1 MNSIEA
7 ARLEAKE
14 IDNLP
19 PKRNLRVHVSG
30 DCRNKTAAGI
40 VGSAMVRYEKRGKR
54 RGVLAYT
61 YTHAHKSPY
70 NVRASAW
77 QGARVLAS
85 CDSDKAVTRA
95 RSMGYKASAVVEPEA
110 TPTHNSSLG
119 LRVLCPFESAERDCD
134 DCMLCANTE
143 WLEKYN
149 VIIMF
154 PSHGTRAD
162 QAAAK
167 RGGCYADN
175 FLVKLQSNGVK
186 VVEQSRASKVRGM
199 SVTYANIKTTCPTTC
214 AFYPLAL
221 RTVNS

>member
-7 ARLEAKE
+7 ARLEAKG

-19 PKRNLRVHVSG
+19 AKRNLRVHVSG

-40 VGSAMVRYEKRGKR
+40 VGAAMVRYEKRGRR

-70 NVRASAW
+70 NVHASAW
-77 QGARVLAS
+77 NGARVVAS

-95 RSMGYKASAVVEPEA
+95 RSMGYTACATVTPEA
-110 TPTHNSSLG
+110 TPTHHSSLG
-119 LRVLCPFESAERDCD
+119 LRVLCPYESANRDCD
-134 DCMLCANTE
+134 DCMICANTE
-143 WLEKYN
+143 WLNKHN
-149 VIIMF
+149 VIVMF
-154 PSHGTRAD
+154 PAHGAREK
-162 QAAAK
+162 QAANM

-175 FLVKLQSNGVK
+175 FLVKQQSNGVK
-186 VVEQSRASKVRGM
+186 VVEQSRASKVGGM
-199 SVTYANIKTTCPTTC
+199 SVTYANIKDTCPTTC

-221 RTVNS
+221 RN

>member
-1 MNSIEA
+1 MKSIEA
-7 ARLEAKE
+7 ARLEAE
-14 IDNLP
+14 GIDNLP
-19 PKRNLRVHVSG
+19 AKRNLRVHVSG

-40 VGSAMVRYEKRGKR
+40 VGSAMVRYEKRGRR

-70 NVRASAW
+70 NVHASAW
-77 QGARVLAS
+77 QGARVVAS

-95 RSMGYKASAVVEPEA
+95 RSMGYTACATVTPEA

-119 LRVLCPFESAERDCD
+119 LRVLCPFESADRDCD
-134 DCMLCANTE
+134 DCMMCANTD
-143 WLEKYN
+143 WLEKHN

-154 PSHGTRAD
+154 PSHGAREK
-162 QAAAK
+162 QAANM

-186 VVEQSRASKVRGM
+186 VVEQSRASKVGGM
-199 SVTYANIKTTCPTTC
+199 SVTYANIKDTCPTTC
-214 AFYPLAL
+214 AFYPLSL
-221 RTVNS
+221 RN

>member
-7 ARLEAKE
+7 ARLEAKG

-19 PKRNLRVHVSG
+19 AKRNLRVHVSG

-40 VGSAMVRYEKRGKR
+40 VGAAMVRYEKRGRR

-70 NVRASAW
+70 NVHASAW
-77 QGARVLAS
+77 KGARVVAS

-95 RSMGYKASAVVEPEA
+95 RSMGYTACATVTPEA
-110 TPTHNSSLG
+110 TPTHHSSLG
-119 LRVLCPFESAERDCD
+119 LRVLCPYESANRDCD
-134 DCMLCANTE
+134 DCMICANTE
-143 WLEKYN
+143 WLNKHN
-149 VIIMF
+149 VIVMF
-154 PSHGTRAD
+154 PAHGAREK
-162 QAAAK
+162 QAANM

-186 VVEQSRASKVRGM
+186 VVEQSRASKVGGM
-199 SVTYANIKTTCPTTC
+199 SVTYANIKDTCPTTC
-214 AFYPLAL
+214 AFYPLSL
-221 RTVNS
+221 RKGK

>member
-7 ARLEAKE
+7 ARLEAKG

-19 PKRNLRVHVSG
+19 AKRNLRVHVSG

-40 VGSAMVRYEKRGKR
+40 VGAAMVRYEKRGRR

-70 NVRASAW
+70 NVHASAW
-77 QGARVLAS
+77 KGARVVAS

-95 RSMGYKASAVVEPEA
+95 RSMGYTACATVTPEA
-110 TPTHNSSLG
+110 TPTHHSSLG
-119 LRVLCPFESAERDCD
+119 LRVLCPYESANRDCD
-134 DCMLCANTE
+134 DCMMCANTE
-143 WLEKYN
+143 WLEKHN
-149 VIIMF
+149 VIVMF
-154 PSHGTRAD
+154 PAHGAREK
-162 QAAAK
+162 QAANM

-175 FLVKLQSNGVK
+175 FLVKQQSNGVK
-186 VVEQSRASKVRGM
+186 VVEQSRASKVGGM
-199 SVTYANIKTTCPTTC
+199 SVTYANIKDTCPTTC

-221 RTVNS
+221 RN